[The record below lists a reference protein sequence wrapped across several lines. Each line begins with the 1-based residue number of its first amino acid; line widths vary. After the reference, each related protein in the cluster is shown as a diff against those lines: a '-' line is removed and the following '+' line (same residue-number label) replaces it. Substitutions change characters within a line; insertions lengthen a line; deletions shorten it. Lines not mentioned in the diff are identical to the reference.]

1 MCNGVNKMKKYLII
15 LCLICFQPS
24 VALSMDL
31 SKFKET
37 CTELGFKKGTEKH
50 GGCVLTLY
58 KKAKSSQATSSN
70 SSNVN
75 NTRSSQ
81 NDALEAM
88 RQQQLLQLRQREVL
102 AQERLAK
109 EAKSQRQLNALGIAT
124 KGLNMIGPNNSS
136 SSSSSSNKIY
146 NFGCR
151 TYGINTLCS
160 GN

>member
-1 MCNGVNKMKKYLII
+1 MKKYLII
-15 LCLICFQPS
+15 LCLISFQTS

-58 KKAKSSQATSSN
+58 KKAKSSQATHSS

-75 NTRSSQ
+75 TVRSNQ
-81 NDALEAM
+81 KNELELM
-88 RQQQLLQLRQREVL
+88 RQQQLLQLKQREVL
-102 AQERLAK
+102 AQEKLARELRK
-109 EAKSQRQLNALGIAT
+109 QRSLNALGLAT

>member
-1 MCNGVNKMKKYLII
+1 MKKYLIL
-15 LCLICFQPS
+15 LCFIFFKPTIGLAI
-24 VALSMDL
+24 DL

-58 KKAKSSQATSSN
+58 KKAKNSQSTNSN
-70 SSNVN
+70 TSNVN
-75 NTRSSQ
+75 NARSSQ
-81 NDALEAM
+81 NDAMEAM

-109 EAKSQRQLNALGIAT
+109 EARNQRQLNALGIAS
-124 KGLNMIGPNNSS
+124 KGLSMIGPKKSS
-136 SSSSSSNKIY
+136 SSSSSKTY